1 VGFGRIPAAPRRIDR
16 PPFPVQIAAPADD
29 NSFEHLAFPNHEGFV
44 TTPSQG
50 KEAAVAVT
58 NIGDVLLEHFERAPV
73 GLLLFAEDRTILQ
86 ANRAV
91 VEQTGLAPAI
101 LKGAPLRR
109 FLSSESP
116 EELEN
121 RIFEEVA
128 ANGSWLG
135 QLDVRT
141 SVADASPMMFSVTA
155 VPASPDG
162 QARFV
167 GTIIELGQQR
177 WIEAESS
184 RRAAEL
190 AALSSLAVA
199 TGSSVEPGTMLRAAA
214 RQIVEGLEV
223 DACWIHRYEASGG
236 GGRLVLAGEASY
248 LHPTLRLSPRMIP
261 DAINPGVLQA
271 IDTRE
276 QVATSELLDRSIA
289 TVVHAPLLAAEEVVG
304 VISILSVEG
313 EKLTTR
319 NSELVRAV
327 TYQLGTAIQ
336 NVRLLE
342 ALTEHQAE
350 LEEKNQELERLVEE
364 LRAADRL
371 KSEFLAN
378 TSHELRTPLN
388 SIIGFLNLVL
398 EGLVESEAERQ
409 ELLGNACRS
418 AKHLLELINDVLD
431 LARIEA
437 GRLQVECRDL
447 DLAPILEDVKS
458 TMEVQAR
465 QKYLDFVMPSAPPGL
480 RVLGDEARLRQV
492 LVNVIG
498 NAIKFTAHGS
508 VAVSFEAPPGA
519 PFVDIEVVD
528 TGIGVAEERKAR
540 LFKKFSQA
548 DSSTTRK
555 FGGSGLGLV
564 IVKQLVEAMGGSVS
578 LRSEGEGKGTTVSIS
593 IPRSA

>member
-1 VGFGRIPAAPRRIDR
+1 M
-16 PPFPVQIAAPADD
+16 
-29 NSFEHLAFPNHEGFV
+29 
-44 TTPSQG
+44 TPLSG
-50 KEAAVAVT
+50 KATSVAVPG
-58 NIGDVLLEHFERAPV
+58 IGDVLIEHFDRSPV

-91 VEQTGLAPAI
+91 GEHTGLAPGI
-101 LKGAPLRR
+101 LRGAPLRR
-109 FLSSESP
+109 FLYSESP
-116 EELEN
+116 EGLED

-128 ANGSWLG
+128 LNGSWLG

-141 SVADASPMMFSVTA
+141 SVADASPMMVSVTA
-155 VPASPDG
+155 VAPGAEGPV
-162 QARFV
+162 RYV
-167 GTIIELGQQR
+167 GTITELGQQR

-190 AALSSLAVA
+190 SALTSLAVA
-199 TGSSVEPGTMLRAAA
+199 TGSSVEPVTMLRAAA

-223 DACWIHRYEASGG
+223 DACWIHRYEAAD
-236 GGRLVLAGEASY
+236 GGRLALVGEASY

-261 DAINPGVLQA
+261 DAINPGVLRA
-271 IDTRE
+271 IETRE

-289 TVVHAPLLAAEEVVG
+289 TVVHAPLLAAGDVVG

-319 NSELVRAV
+319 NSDLLRAV

-342 ALTEHQAE
+342 SLTVHQAE

-388 SIIGFLNLVL
+388 SIIGFLNLTL
-398 EGLVESEAERQ
+398 EGLCESEEERQ
-409 ELLGNACRS
+409 ELLGHALRS
-418 AKHLLELINDVLD
+418 AKHLLGLINDVLD

-437 GRLQVECRDL
+437 GRLQVDCRDVE
-447 DLAPILEDVKS
+447 LAPILSDVKA

-465 QKYLDFVMPSAPPGL
+465 QKYLDFVMPEVPAGI
-480 RVLGDEARLRQV
+480 RVLGDEVRLRQV

-498 NAIKFTAHGS
+498 NAIKFTPQGHVS
-508 VAVSFEAPPGA
+508 VAVHASPGS
-519 PFVDIEVVD
+519 PFVDIDVTD
-528 TGIGVAEERKAR
+528 TGIGVAEERRDR

-548 DSSTTRK
+548 DATTTRK
-555 FGGSGLGLV
+555 FGGTGLGLV
-564 IVKQLVEAMGGSVS
+564 IVKQLIEAMGGSVRLES
-578 LRSEGEGKGTTVSIS
+578 DGEGKGTTVSIS
-593 IPRSA
+593 VPRAASPPRPHGPEAPSGSPTDA

>member
-1 VGFGRIPAAPRRIDR
+1 MTQLSGKAITAALPG
-16 PPFPVQIAAPADD
+16 IA
-29 NSFEHLAFPNHEGFV
+29 
-44 TTPSQG
+44 
-50 KEAAVAVT
+50 
-58 NIGDVLLEHFERAPV
+58 DVLVEHFDRAPV
-73 GLLLFAEDRTILQ
+73 GLILFAEDRTIIQ

-91 VEQTGLAPAI
+91 AEHTGLAPA
-101 LKGAPLRR
+101 LLRGAMLRR
-109 FLSSESP
+109 FLFSESP
-116 EELEN
+116 DELED
-121 RIFEEVA
+121 RIFGEVD

-141 SVADASPMMFSVTA
+141 SVADASPMMVSVTA
-155 VPASPDG
+155 VAPSADG
-162 QARFV
+162 AVRYV
-167 GTIIELGQQR
+167 GTITELGQQR

-190 AALSSLAVA
+190 SALSALAVA

-223 DACWIHRYEASGG
+223 DACWIHRYESAD
-236 GGRLVLAGEASY
+236 GGRLALVGEASY
-248 LHPTLRLSPRMIP
+248 LHPTLRLSTRMIP
-261 DAINPGVLQA
+261 DAINPGVLRA
-271 IDTRE
+271 IETRE

-289 TVVHAPLLAAEEVVG
+289 TVVHAPLLAAGDVVG

-313 EKLTTR
+313 EKLTTH
-319 NSELVRAV
+319 NSELLRAV

-342 ALTEHQAE
+342 ALTLHQAE
-350 LEEKNQELERLVEE
+350 LEEKNQELERVVEE

-398 EGLVESEAERQ
+398 DGVCESETERQ
-409 ELLGNACRS
+409 ELLGHALKS
-418 AKHLLELINDVLD
+418 AKHLLGLINDVLD

-437 GRLQVECRDL
+437 GRLQVDCREVA
-447 DLAPILEDVKS
+447 LAPILADVKA

-465 QKYLDFVMPSAPPGL
+465 QKILDFTMPEVESGI

-498 NAIKFTAHGS
+498 NAIKFTPEGGVKVSVSASPGS
-508 VAVSFEAPPGA
+508 
-519 PFVDIEVVD
+519 PFVEIDVAD
-528 TGIGVAEERKAR
+528 TGIGVAEERRGR

-548 DSSTTRK
+548 DSTTTRK
-555 FGGSGLGLV
+555 FGGTGLGLV
-564 IVKQLVEAMGGSVS
+564 IVKQLIEAMGGSVRLDS
-578 LRSEGEGKGTTVSIS
+578 AGEGKGTTVSIS
-593 IPRSA
+593 VPRAASPRPFGPTGWTPSPTTGA